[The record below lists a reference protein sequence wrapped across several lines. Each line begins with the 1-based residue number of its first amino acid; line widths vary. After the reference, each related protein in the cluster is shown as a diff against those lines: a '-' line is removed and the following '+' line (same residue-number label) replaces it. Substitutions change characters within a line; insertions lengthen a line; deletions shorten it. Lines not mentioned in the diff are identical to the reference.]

1 MDTVPW
7 LWICHCASRKNVAV
21 AAYLTDKYYLFK
33 IFQGTVHKNDI
44 YKFDRVETGWIVL
57 SYFTQ
62 LSKHDTLY
70 IYTYMLIY
78 IHTYYTH
85 IYTYIY
91 ILAS

>member
-1 MDTVPW
+1 
-7 LWICHCASRKNVAV
+7 
-21 AAYLTDKYYLFK
+21 LTDKYYLFK

-70 IYTYMLIY
+70 IYIICLYIY
-78 IHTYYTH
+78 THTYIH
-85 IYTYIY
+85 IYTY
-91 ILAS
+91 LLHKV